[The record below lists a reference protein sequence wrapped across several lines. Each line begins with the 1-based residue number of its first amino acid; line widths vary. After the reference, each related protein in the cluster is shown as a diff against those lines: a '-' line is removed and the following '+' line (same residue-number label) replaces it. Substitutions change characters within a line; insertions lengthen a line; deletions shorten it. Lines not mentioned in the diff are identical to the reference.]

1 MTYIIKCGT
10 ICPKG
15 VEEMAIS
22 DKLRA
27 ILALNGKKSADLA
40 AYYGISPQAMRNKFS
55 RGSFS
60 ADDLIKMA
68 MFLGAELSFHAAD
81 QVITLDERDLQDHG
95 HIGTPIPNMED
106 IAQADGGKLIDKT
119 GKEWDAGLVKINDAL
134 GGGYEL
140 AMWKRS
146 APEKR
151 KAQTNNRPGLG
162 AKLIS

>member
-1 MTYIIKCGT
+1 
-10 ICPKG
+10 
-15 VEEMAIS
+15 MAIS

-95 HIGTPIPNMED
+95 HIGTPIPSMED
-106 IAQADGGKLIDKT
+106 IAKADGDRMTDKT
-119 GKEWDAGLVKINDAL
+119 GEEWDAGLVKINDAL

-140 AMWKRS
+140 CHVE
-146 APEKR
+146 EKR
-151 KAQTNNRPGLG
+151 ARKKKGPDE
-162 AKLIS
+162 